1 MMIGWVAVN
10 LCALLLMKNVKNGAE
25 SKMVN
30 KPWFVGKDV
39 AKALGYS
46 NSRDALSKH
55 VDDEDRG

>member
-1 MMIGWVAVN
+1 
-10 LCALLLMKNVKNGAE
+10 MKNVKNGAE
-25 SKMVN
+25 SKMVK

>member
-1 MMIGWVAVN
+1 MMIGRVAVN
-10 LCALLLMKNVKNGAE
+10 LCASLLMKNVKNGAE